1 LSNTERRGP
10 KVQLCGVEGEA
21 SEIVKFTTSRELVKQ
36 NAQQGKQSMNGSEQG
51 GRPSRVTVSPVA
63 PVTPRANHLLKPRLQ
78 LQQNLKQKSCVDKLG
93 KSIYEVLVSVALF
106 AFYAMRSII

>member
-10 KVQLCGVEGEA
+10 KVQLCGGEA
-21 SEIVKFTTSRELVKQ
+21 SEIVKFTTSRESVKQ
-36 NAQQGKQSMNGSEQG
+36 NARQGKLSMNGSELG
-51 GRPSRVTVSPVA
+51 GGPSRVTVSPEGSAVA
-63 PVTPRANHLLKPRLQ
+63 RVTHLLKPRLQ

-93 KSIYEVLVSVALF
+93 KSIYGVLVSVALF